1 MFTTMHDINLY
12 YIRYAT
18 CPASYQVWSY
28 LPTACPP
35 GQSAV
40 NTTGGLACLG
50 KCMHLVSDVKVCLL
64 EFACGSSS
72 VVDPAE
78 LEL

>member
-12 YIRYAT
+12 YIWYAT

-35 GQSAV
+35 GQSAM
-40 NTTGGLACLG
+40 NTTVGLACLG
-50 KCMHLVSDVKVCLL
+50 KCMHFVSDVKVCLL
-64 EFACGSSS
+64 EFACGSSC